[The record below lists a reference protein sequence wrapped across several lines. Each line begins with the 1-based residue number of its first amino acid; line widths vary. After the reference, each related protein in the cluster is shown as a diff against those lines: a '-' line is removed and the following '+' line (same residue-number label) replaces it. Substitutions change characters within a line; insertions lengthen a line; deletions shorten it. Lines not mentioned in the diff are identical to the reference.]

1 VIPSLLLPAVA
12 ALVAGVP
19 VAGGQGRVDPRIGA
33 RALALVAAGLALA
46 AAAALATVGVGFV
59 SGLPWIS
66 DHLAWCRTFTRTHD
80 QVPAWLGVP
89 ATGLLAVMAGSAA
102 RAYRLARRD
111 LRSPLTPVHGLRVV
125 DDDRP
130 DAYAVGGTA
139 GHIVVTTGMLDLL
152 GPTERGVLLAH
163 ERSHLRHRHHRYL
176 ALARVVAAAAP
187 PLGFLTRRLC
197 LAIERWADEDAA
209 REAGGDRRLVART
222 ILRAALARTDYDG
235 RAVLGLGSLGVRA
248 RVDALL
254 QPAPDR
260 SLGPMAVLVAALGA
274 VSLVL
279 AGSALQVHHLLGFV
293 VHVCS
298 L

>member
-1 VIPSLLLPAVA
+1 
-12 ALVAGVP
+12 
-19 VAGGQGRVDPRIGA
+19 
-33 RALALVAAGLALA
+33 
-46 AAAALATVGVGFV
+46 
-59 SGLPWIS
+59 
-66 DHLAWCRTFTRTHD
+66 
-80 QVPAWLGVP
+80 
-89 ATGLLAVMAGSAA
+89 MAGSAA
-102 RAYRLARRD
+102 RAYRLTRRH
-111 LRSPLTPVHGLRVV
+111 LRSPLTPVQGLRVV

-152 GPTERGVLLAH
+152 GPTERTVLLAH

-176 ALARVVAAAAP
+176 TIARVVAAAAP

-254 QPAPDR
+254 RPAPDR

-274 VSLVL
+274 VALVL
-279 AGSALQVHHLLGFV
+279 AGSALQVHHL
-293 VHVCS
+293 
-298 L
+298 